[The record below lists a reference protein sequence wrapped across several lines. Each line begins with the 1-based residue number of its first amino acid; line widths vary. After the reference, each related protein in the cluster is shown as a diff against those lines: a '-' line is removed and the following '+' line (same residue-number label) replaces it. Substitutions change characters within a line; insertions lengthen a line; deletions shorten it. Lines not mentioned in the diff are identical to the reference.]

1 MIIKHFHKE
10 VRCKNNL
17 ITNGEL
23 DAMLSEPKKC
33 PPPEVMKPALEGA
46 LRKALRIKPPNW
58 MT

>member
-1 MIIKHFHKE
+1 
-10 VRCKNNL
+10 L